1 MSAPSTTGSRF
12 GLLLTNLSKLAGL
25 AGGINEAVGPA
36 RPSAVLFWVA
46 LYLGAQALEDLLA
59 RLIDRAL
66 GQREP
71 SK

>member
-1 MSAPSTTGSRF
+1 MSESTTRGSRF

-25 AGGINEAVGPA
+25 VGGVNEALGPA

-66 GQREP
+66 GRQEP
-71 SK
+71 PK

>member
-1 MSAPSTTGSRF
+1 MSAPATKGSRF
-12 GLLLTNLSKLAGL
+12 GLLVTNLSKLAGL
-25 AGGINEAVGPA
+25 VGGINEAIGPA

-66 GQREP
+66 GSPDR
-71 SK
+71 SR